1 MKRAGLDLDRKQ
13 HEIYVFFSVSLSV
26 NAFSLPDSLEHAVR
40 VLNIKS
46 PRWGP
51 MRSFMHNF
59 KVWVILLPT
68 VHGARS
74 RAHVLVLKVGEGRRG
89 SLFARLLTW
98 CHWSRRKGANYFPV
112 RLKAYVW
119 SRLHLVSP
127 ASLCTQVWKSWW
139 RLSARAF
146 SRDTLWRPRDCDSSG
161 KWRQNHVWTFF
172 LTCQV
177 FGTYWWNF
185 RYV

>member
-1 MKRAGLDLDRKQ
+1 M
-13 HEIYVFFSVSLSV
+13 FFSVSLSV
-26 NAFSLPDSLEHAVR
+26 NAFSLPNSLQHAVR

-119 SRLHLVSP
+119 SRQNLVTCEPVYPGVEKLMKTVRSSFL
-127 ASLCTQVWKSWW
+127 ARYFVATQ
-139 RLSARAF
+139 RL
-146 SRDTLWRPRDCDSSG
+146 CDSSR